1 MTAVSTNNLDK
12 DGVMWDTHQF
22 DTTFC
27 DGLMRL
33 GFEEVVIFLTN
44 GNPIN
49 LATIPKKSSGAI
61 IK

>member
-12 DGVMWDTHQF
+12 DGVMWGTHQF

-33 GFEEVVIFLTN
+33 GF
-44 GNPIN
+44 
-49 LATIPKKSSGAI
+49 
-61 IK
+61 

>member
-1 MTAVSTNNLDK
+1 MTALSTNNLDK

-27 DGLMRL
+27 VGLMRL
-33 GFEEVVIFLTN
+33 GFEEVVILLTN

-49 LATIPKKSSGAI
+49 LTTIPKKFRGNN
-61 IK
+61 